1 MSVISNQTHFNIS
14 NNSSRYL
21 ELTISTEQNH
31 SFRIQHNSSHISE
44 LHDNNTHDTYASW
57 LVDSV
62 SSWTK
67 GSAMQT
73 VRVNLP
79 VKETIQCQLSCTS
92 TLVFT
97 TRIKDR
103 YSSDHNDGEM
113 IVPPEFQG
121 GELHIIFTEAKGL
134 GYTKK
139 GDVAVM
145 PGDVSSQS
153 VMVMS
158 QLKTMDGVTLELED
172 NGPALC
178 KSSI

>member
-31 SFRIQHNSSHISE
+31 SFRIQHNSHHISE
-44 LHDNNTHDTYASW
+44 LHDTNTHDTYASW

-67 GSAMQT
+67 GSAMKT
-73 VRVNLP
+73 VRINLP

-92 TLVFT
+92 TLVFA
-97 TRIKDR
+97 TRIKDK

-158 QLKTMDGVTLELED
+158 QLKTMEGVTLDIED
-172 NGPALC
+172 NVPAIC

>member
-31 SFRIQHNSSHISE
+31 SFRIQHNSSQISE
-44 LHDNNTHDTYASW
+44 LHDNNAHDTYASW

-67 GSAMQT
+67 GSAMRT
-73 VRVNLP
+73 VRINLP
-79 VKETIQCQLSCTS
+79 VKETVQCQIACTS
-92 TLVFT
+92 TLVFN

-103 YSSDHNDGEM
+103 YSSDHNDGDM
-113 IVPPEFQG
+113 VVPPEFQG
-121 GELHIIFTEAKGL
+121 GELHVIFTEAKGL

-158 QLKTMDGVTLELED
+158 QLKTMDGVTLHLED
-172 NGPALC
+172 NTPALC

>member
-31 SFRIQHNSSHISE
+31 SFRIQHNSNNIME
-44 LHDNNTHDTYASW
+44 LYDNNTHDTYASW

-62 SSWTK
+62 SAWTK
-67 GSAMQT
+67 GSAMKT
-73 VRVNLP
+73 VRINLP
-79 VKETIQCQLSCTS
+79 VKETVQCQLSCTS
-92 TLVFT
+92 TLVFAN
-97 TRIKDR
+97 RIKDR

-121 GELHIIFTEAKGL
+121 GELHVIFTESKGL
-134 GYTKK
+134 GYTKR
-139 GDVAVM
+139 GDVAVK

-153 VMVMS
+153 VMISS
-158 QLKTMDGVTLELED
+158 QLKTMDGVTLNLDD
-172 NGPALC
+172 NRPAIC